1 MHPMAVG
8 AAVLGAQPAT
18 DSGRTYEIED
28 RCSIRDGNRCAA
40 RHGHSDSFSD
50 RRSVSSAP
58 RACRPCDRYGGRLP
72 NAQHPDWHRLPVSGA
87 HRLFP
92 PGFPTLAS
100 APVVLVERKEPV
112 ATVTLYLRRA
122 AVIRGTV
129 LDEGGASL
137 GGSVRAF
144 RLVLV
149 DGRRALESA
158 AAAANVDIEGSFRI
172 ADLRPGR
179 YYVAH
184 SPYRWFDSARS
195 DRVYRAAFYP
205 YSPDFASAQIIT
217 LASGD
222 DSQIDFRPVSE
233 PAYEISVK
241 MPLDAEAVSLAIYPA
256 QVGGIPNPT
265 TVGSAPWDKQG
276 RTYRMRGLP
285 SGQYT
290 IAGQWMAGGVLTFG
304 SKRITIDRRNIG
316 EVILEAGAEGT
327 VPVAI
332 RYDSPDHRP
341 PGFIQLISAL
351 GTFDVSSDSAGTQA
365 FRNLK
370 PGRYALMAV
379 GNAYV
384 KSAQQGGRDALRD
397 GVLVPEEGPPEPLEV
412 SLGERSAT
420 FETTADL
427 GDTAGGKTITV
438 AFLRQT
444 TVGLHFEQQISIYPE
459 KDPTR
464 FIRMSGFQAVRTQAI
479 TW

>member
-1 MHPMAVG
+1 MEFPCIRWLLG
-8 AAVLGAQPAT
+8 AAVLCAQPAT
-18 DSGRTYEIED
+18 DSGRNLEIRGQVLDPSTGIGVPHATVTLTLSPIGAQSVQPPEPVVLVTD
-28 RCSIRDGNRCAA
+28 TAGAFQMHNIPTGIAYLSPEHTGYFRP
-40 RHGHSDSFSD
+40 DS
-50 RRSVSSAP
+50 
-58 RACRPCDRYGGRLP
+58 
-72 NAQHPDWHRLPVSGA
+72 
-87 HRLFP
+87 
-92 PGFPTLAS
+92 PTLAS

-222 DSQIDFRPVSE
+222 NSQIDFRPVSE

-290 IAGQWMAGGVLTFG
+290 IAGQWMAGGVLPSAPRESRSTEETSEKSSWRRVLRVQFPLPSG
-304 SKRITIDRRNIG
+304 MIRPTIDRR
-316 EVILEAGAEGT
+316 
-327 VPVAI
+327 
-332 RYDSPDHRP
+332 
-341 PGFIQLISAL
+341 
-351 GTFDVSSDSAGTQA
+351 
-365 FRNLK
+365 
-370 PGRYALMAV
+370 
-379 GNAYV
+379 
-384 KSAQQGGRDALRD
+384 
-397 GVLVPEEGPPEPLEV
+397 VLF
-412 SLGERSAT
+412 SL
-420 FETTADL
+420 FP
-427 GDTAGGKTITV
+427 
-438 AFLRQT
+438 
-444 TVGLHFEQQISIYPE
+444 H
-459 KDPTR
+459 
-464 FIRMSGFQAVRTQAI
+464 
-479 TW
+479 